1 MGLKTIWKKNTKLPS
16 TDREAVAKEDEQGE
30 VGGTPAEA
38 SDGSRIG
45 A

>member
-1 MGLKTIWKKNTKLPS
+1 MGLKTGKIQHAAPV
-16 TDREAVAKEDEQGE
+16 DREAVAKEDEQGE

-45 A
+45 V